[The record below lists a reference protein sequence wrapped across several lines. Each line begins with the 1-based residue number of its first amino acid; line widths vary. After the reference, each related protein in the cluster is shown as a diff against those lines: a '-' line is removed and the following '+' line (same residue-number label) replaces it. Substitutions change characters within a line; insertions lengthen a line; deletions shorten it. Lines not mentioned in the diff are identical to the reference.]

1 MPSQTRSSSRIR
13 SSAAKKIQ
21 KRFRSRKIKIQ
32 RQRSKATRKI
42 QSIARAKIQG
52 KQTRK
57 LINRVKTTMLTDN
70 NCPVCLEPMTSTEK
84 IATLLPCGHRF
95 HTKCIKAS
103 LPTTRGECPLCRTGV
118 VNIPYVQPGR
128 ANRTFG
134 NIPLSQQQP
143 PPPPQSLIVEPE
155 EQEQEEEEEQVEEI
169 RLQIIFIQVQLLENQ
184 IAIMRQ
190 QLPEPPTV
198 PNITLNEAL
207 NNQTMAAQIERRA
220 ARNHT
225 EVAVYYNNLR
235 TMRQRTRPNWTGAD
249 ETEAINQTIFNL
261 YNYTSEVLANA
272 INNTRNASRI
282 LVVIGNRYN

>member
-103 LPTTRGECPLCRTGV
+103 LPPTRGECPLCRTGV
-118 VNIPYVQPGR
+118 VNIPYVLPGR

-143 PPPPQSLIVEPE
+143 PPPPQSLILDLT
-155 EQEQEEEEEQVEEI
+155 QRRQYTLD
-169 RLQIIFIQVQLLENQ
+169 RLQELE
-184 IAIMRQ
+184 
-190 QLPEPPTV
+190 L
-198 PNITLNEAL
+198 
-207 NNQTMAAQIERRA
+207 
-220 ARNHT
+220 
-225 EVAVYYNNLR
+225 
-235 TMRQRTRPNWTGAD
+235 
-249 ETEAINQTIFNL
+249 
-261 YNYTSEVLANA
+261 
-272 INNTRNASRI
+272 
-282 LVVIGNRYN
+282 

>member
-103 LPTTRGECPLCRTGV
+103 LPTTRGECPLCRNGV

-143 PPPPQSLIVEPE
+143 PPPPQSLILDLTQRRQYTLDHLQELE
-155 EQEQEEEEEQVEEI
+155 AIEQGIREQ
-169 RLQIIFIQVQLLENQ
+169 RLQ
-184 IAIMRQ
+184 
-190 QLPEPPTV
+190 LPDPPTIPALTFNEV
-198 PNITLNEAL
+198 PTMNYDQALEARAL
-207 NNQTMAAQIERRA
+207 ARA
-220 ARNHT
+220 AR
-225 EVAVYYNNLR
+225 LR
-235 TMRQRTRPNWTGAD
+235 AYDEYIEAGTNELDYREMYGAD
-249 ETEAINQTIFNL
+249 NSETYNTLLANYERASNSYNLARARLEEIMRIINQL
-261 YNYTSEVLANA
+261 S
-272 INNTRNASRI
+272 
-282 LVVIGNRYN
+282 